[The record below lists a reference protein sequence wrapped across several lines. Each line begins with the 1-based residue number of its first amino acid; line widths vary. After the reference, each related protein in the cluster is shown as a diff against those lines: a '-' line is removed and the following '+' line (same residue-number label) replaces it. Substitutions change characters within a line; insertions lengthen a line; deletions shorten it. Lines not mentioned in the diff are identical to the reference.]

1 MLGFWGGGTRV
12 ARRRAR
18 CGAADDRPPAAP
30 FVSQVLMVEAHRVD
44 LMGDL
49 RMREEVEVVRV
60 EGGAGGVD
68 GDCSHPIDG
77 KARRREGTVWPRRRA
92 DRCEPTAVHWI
103 FGRDAFRADGRV
115 GDPVPRGGGAMKE
128 DYWKTRYTRAGW
140 DTRTQQSTFCREKS
154 LFENHWRVSTK

>member
-1 MLGFWGGGTRV
+1 MLVFWGGGTRV

-115 GDPVPRGGGAMKE
+115 GDPVPRGGGDERGLLE
-128 DYWKTRYTRAGW
+128 DKIYSRGVGHTHTTINFLQRK
-140 DTRTQQSTFCREKS
+140 
-154 LFENHWRVSTK
+154 VPI

>member
-1 MLGFWGGGTRV
+1 MLVFWGGGTRV

-92 DRCEPTAVHWI
+92 DRCEPTAVSRPLFI
-103 FGRDAFRADGRV
+103 GFLGAMLFEQTGALEIQSQ
-115 GDPVPRGGGAMKE
+115 GGGAMKE
-128 DYWKTRYTRAGW
+128 DYWKTRYTRAGGH
-140 DTRTQQSTFCREKS
+140 THTTINFLQRK
-154 LFENHWRVSTK
+154 VPI

>member
-1 MLGFWGGGTRV
+1 MLVFWGGGTRV

-115 GDPVPRGGGAMKE
+115 GDPVPRGGGG
-128 DYWKTRYTRAGW
+128 R
-140 DTRTQQSTFCREKS
+140 
-154 LFENHWRVSTK
+154 